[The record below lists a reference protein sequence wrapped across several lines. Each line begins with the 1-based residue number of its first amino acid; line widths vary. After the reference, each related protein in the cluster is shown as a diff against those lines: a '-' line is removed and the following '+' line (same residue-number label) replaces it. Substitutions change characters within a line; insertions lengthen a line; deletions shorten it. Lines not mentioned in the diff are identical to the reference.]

1 MARARRITLPFF
13 PHYVRQMAATPA
25 FTDETDYRAYLHVLG
40 RAASRHHLSILAYS
54 LQPTE
59 AHLLVLPVSPATLSR
74 TLAQVNREYSLWRHI
89 RSEQSERIWSGRFQ
103 SCAFDRPKLWA
114 AIRFLESGPAP
125 HSSRNMHHSGE
136 DGSSARSSAV
146 GGGLWTR
153 PVGLLCGADGPAV
166 RSGVNRRH
174 RFWPTSAPSG
184 PNEGRCQIGNILI

>member
-1 MARARRITLPFF
+1 
-13 PHYVRQMAATPA
+13 MAATPA

-59 AHLLVLPVSPATLSR
+59 AHLVVLPVSPATLSR

-114 AIRFLESGPAP
+114 AIRFLESRPAP

-136 DGSSARSSAV
+136 DPARLLDLA
-146 GGGLWTR
+146 LWAE
-153 PVGLLCGADGPAV
+153 VYGPARWV
-166 RSGVNRRH
+166 CFAGLTDRPFESALTAAVVSGQPLLEPVQTKAAAR
-174 RFWPTSAPSG
+174 
-184 PNEGRCQIGNILI
+184 